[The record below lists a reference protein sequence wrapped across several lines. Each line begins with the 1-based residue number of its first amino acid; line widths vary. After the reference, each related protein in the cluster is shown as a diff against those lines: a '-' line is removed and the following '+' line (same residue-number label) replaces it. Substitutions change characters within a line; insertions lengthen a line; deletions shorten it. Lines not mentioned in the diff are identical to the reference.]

1 MSNIKKLLSVS
12 EALTELAESIK
23 DLITTMNENTPPTA
37 TTEPVMERSK
47 EEETVNP
54 APRIVTMEQVRA
66 VLAKKSRNGQA
77 EVVRDLLKKYGSNKL
92 SSIKPEDY
100 PALMAEAEVLGD
112 AE

>member
-23 DLITTMNENTPPTA
+23 DLATTMNENTPPTT
-37 TTEPVMERSK
+37 TTEPVMECSK

-54 APRIVTMEQVRA
+54 APKIVTMEQVRA

-77 EVVRDLLKKYGSNKL
+77 EAVRDLLKKYGSNKL

-100 PALMAEAEVLGD
+100 PALMADAEVLSD
-112 AE
+112 AD